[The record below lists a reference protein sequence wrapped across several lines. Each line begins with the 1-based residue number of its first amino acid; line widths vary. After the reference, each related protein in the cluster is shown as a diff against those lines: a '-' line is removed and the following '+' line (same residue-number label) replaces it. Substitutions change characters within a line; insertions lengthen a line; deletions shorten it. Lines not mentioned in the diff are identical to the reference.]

1 MESAHNLGANYWGD
15 LINPDKSP
23 APLLEQLCLGIAQIM
38 PSLEPSSGNQDL
50 TPEKLA
56 AFYREVGGNWDMLF
70 LETSGPALSFIYQSL
85 GCFHSL
91 RPTRNPFEAPSIPAL
106 LPHGF
111 VRWQTIQILLSPDE
125 HSRYLQNAVMQ
136 WDIPHPNGGFFPKM
150 IPREAFPAHPDP
162 DMVAWHESVG
172 RRLED
177 DYQKSKSSRQ
187 PSPEASARNFYPS
200 CKDAKAAEE
209 DYFSYSH
216 GRFPPCRGRS
226 KTESYGNSSG
236 HTSIPRRRSEE
247 TLSPGSTLFDS
258 EIDSPIVGKSNTR
271 GPPLRLP
278 TPPPRVARS
287 MLAKAKEQAAV
298 PGCPYGSRL
307 HSESSASE
315 ASSEDSIMEVR
326 RGSADDRRYGRR
338 HDLSPPRSSHTR
350 SRSHDAAVP
359 DKHRRDP
366 SPHYSGR
373 AKDRFTYYPNPQKEP
388 DVYKPPRHG
397 VKSHSDGQVLPRAT
411 KAPEPKFRKYVFEE
425 PRNGYRITTIEP
437 PGRPRPMPRY
447 VDMSDYYTP
456 RYPVEPSPAEEKR
469 RGSYSGSSS
478 KDRSSSSSGNERNK
492 SYSKNGSSSRKWAGS
507 SRNIPEKRFI
517 PVSVAEEYEPV
528 ATTIRRPVYDPYD

>member
-1 MESAHNLGANYWGD
+1 MESAHNLGGNYWGA
-15 LINPDKSP
+15 LINPDKGP

-38 PSLEPSSGNQDL
+38 PSLEPSSGNSDL

-70 LETSGPALSFIYQSL
+70 LQTSGPALSFIYQSL

-91 RPTRNPFEAPSIPAL
+91 QPTRNPFEAPSVPAL

-125 HSRYLQNAVMQ
+125 HSRYLQNAVSQ
-136 WDIPHPNGGFFPKM
+136 WDIPNPNGGFFPKT
-150 IPREAFPAHPDP
+150 IPREAFPPNPDP

-187 PSPEASARNFYPS
+187 TSPESSTRSFHSGP
-200 CKDAKAAEE
+200 KDARTAEE
-209 DYFSYSH
+209 DYFSHSH
-216 GRFPPCRGRS
+216 GRLTPCRPRS
-226 KTESYGNSSG
+226 KTESYGNSSS
-236 HTSIPRRRSEE
+236 HAPMPRRRSEE
-247 TLSPGSTLFDS
+247 PLSPGSTLFES
-258 EIDSPIVGKSNTR
+258 EIDSPVVDKPSARAPTS
-271 GPPLRLP
+271 RLP

-287 MLAKAKEQAAV
+287 MLAKAKEQAAM
-298 PGCPYGSRL
+298 PARPRGSRIQ
-307 HSESSASE
+307 SESSASE
-315 ASSEDSIMEVR
+315 ASSEESIMEIR

-359 DKHRRDP
+359 HKHRRDP
-366 SPHYSGR
+366 SPHHSGR
-373 AKDRFTYYPNPQKEP
+373 TKDRVTYYPNPQKEP
-388 DVYKPPRHG
+388 DTYKSSRHG
-397 VKSHSDGQVLPRAT
+397 VKSYSDGQVLPRRT
-411 KAPEPKFRKYVFEE
+411 KGPEPNFREYVFEE
-425 PRNGYRITTIEP
+425 PRKGYRITTIEP
-437 PGRPRPMPRY
+437 PARSRLVPRY
-447 VDMSDYYTP
+447 VDMNDYYGP
-456 RYPVEPSPAEEKR
+456 RYPVEPSPPEDKR

-478 KDRSSSSSGNERNK
+478 KDRSSSSSGNERSK
-492 SYSKNGSSSRKWAGS
+492 SYSKNNSSSRKWAGA